1 MGFNYSQ
8 RVNYTFKNRNGGNRV
23 EIKEKKILERQVAYI
38 RYQGTYEDIPI
49 LLGEVVGF
57 VMAKGLMIMG
67 PPFGIYFNS
76 PQEVPVEELQY
87 ELGIPFKGQAEEEG
101 RVKIKTEPEQLV
113 LYTVYKGPYSEAGKA
128 IGALAQH
135 AYQKGYEITGPPMET
150 YISDPNETPEEDL
163 LTEMAFPVRKK

>member
-1 MGFNYSQ
+1 MD
-8 RVNYTFKNRNGGNRV
+8 
-23 EIKEKKILERQVAYI
+23 IKEKKIPERQVAYI
-38 RYQGTYEDIPI
+38 RYKGPFEEIPV

-87 ELGIPFKGQAEEEG
+87 EVGIPFKGQAEEEG

-113 LYTVYKGPYSEAGKA
+113 IYLVYKGPYSEAGKA
-128 IGALAQH
+128 IGALGEF
-135 AYQKGYEITGPPMET
+135 AYKNGYEITGPPMET
-150 YISDPNETPEEDL
+150 YISDPNETPEDEL
-163 LTEMAFPVRKK
+163 LTEMAFPVVKK